1 MKKLFKIIGIG
12 FIVLFLVWFLYPIRY
27 APIFNK
33 PSTEDEA
40 WVKSAGQRYY
50 ASQKAYYDVQS
61 KAAGVTPDEMNINN
75 TLVKAEKTMK
85 LCLHDIGEKHCE
97 GVIAGDTYIGEPKLW
112 VEMTIGAY
120 TSSKNTTTVKGVVH
134 EQWVFGDPLYG
145 ATYMY
150 FDNDILT
157 AVQNTSN

>member
-50 ASQKAYYDVQS
+50 ASQKAYYDKLS
-61 KAAGVTPDEMNINN
+61 KAAGVTPDEMNII
-75 TLVKAEKTMK
+75 TTVQKAEDEMK
-85 LCLHDIGEKHCE
+85 ICLAQIGKMRCE
-97 GVIAGDTYIGEPKLW
+97 GVITGDTYIGEPKLW
-112 VEMTIGAY
+112 VEMTIGPY
-120 TSSKNTTTVKGVVH
+120 TTSRNTTTVKGVVH
-134 EQWVFGDPLYG
+134 EQWVYGSILDG

-150 FDNDILT
+150 FDNDVLT